1 MAHDLQS
8 SAHSNA
14 SDSDRPIEM
23 PRPTA
28 WPMVVAVGLAFA
40 LAGVALSYA
49 MLLVGAAILI
59 VGLVGWVAQLLPGRG
74 HVHEARVA
82 SAESAQP
89 ATPRLGTVAP
99 LEEGVAGY
107 RLRLPVEVHPT
118 SAGIWGGLLGGVVML
133 VPALLWGVFS
143 GHGIWYPVNLLAGMV
158 FPAVAPHDLETFR
171 PILLVVAIGIH
182 VVFCVVLG
190 LCYGVLMPTLPDV
203 PMAVAWGGLLMP
215 VLWTAVSF
223 GTMSFVNPVL
233 ARGVDWPWF
242 IASQFVFGIVSA
254 NVFLAAQTRWPGV
267 RAGLLGGLAGGLAM
281 PLPALLWG
289 LATHHGI
296 WYPINLL
303 AGMVVP
309 DMGRLPETDLEAFHA
324 SWLLIAVGIHATLSL
339 AFGLAYP
346 LVLPRLRPIP
356 GPLAW
361 GGIVLPMLWTG
372 TSYGLMGVVN
382 PLLRAHVDWPWFVFS
397 QFVFGV
403 TAAIVVM
410 RSEKIPVPP
419 VGR

>member
-1 MAHDLQS
+1 MA
-8 SAHSNA
+8 
-14 SDSDRPIEM
+14 RP
-23 PRPTA
+23 
-28 WPMVVAVGLAFA
+28 
-40 LAGVALSYA
+40 
-49 MLLVGAAILI
+49 
-59 VGLVGWVAQLLPGRG
+59 
-74 HVHEARVA
+74 
-82 SAESAQP
+82 
-89 ATPRLGTVAP
+89 GTVAP

-118 SAGIWGGLLGGVVML
+118 TAGIWGGIVGGLVMP
-133 VPALLWGVFS
+133 VPALLWGILS

-158 FPAVAPHDLETFR
+158 LPGVAPDELGQFNLS
-171 PILLVVAIGIH
+171 LLVIAIAIH
-182 VVFCVVLG
+182 AVFCVVVG

-223 GTMSFVNPVL
+223 GAMRFVNPAL
-233 ARGVDWPWF
+233 ADGVDWPWF

-254 NVFLAAQTRWPGV
+254 NVFLAARTRWSAVPS
-267 RAGLLGGLAGGLAM
+267 GLLGGLAGGLVM
-281 PLPALLWG
+281 PLPAILWA
-289 LATHHGI
+289 LMTRHGV

-303 AGMVVP
+303 AGLVVP
-309 DMGRLPETDLEAFHA
+309 GIGAMPLAELEQFHGN
-324 SWLLIAVGIHATLSL
+324 WLLFALCIHATLSL
-339 AFGLAYP
+339 LFGLAYP

-356 GPLAW
+356 APLAW
-361 GGIVLPMLWTG
+361 GGIVMPMLWTG

-382 PLLRAHVDWPWFVFS
+382 PLLRDHIDWPWFVLS

-403 TAAIVVM
+403 TAAIVVV